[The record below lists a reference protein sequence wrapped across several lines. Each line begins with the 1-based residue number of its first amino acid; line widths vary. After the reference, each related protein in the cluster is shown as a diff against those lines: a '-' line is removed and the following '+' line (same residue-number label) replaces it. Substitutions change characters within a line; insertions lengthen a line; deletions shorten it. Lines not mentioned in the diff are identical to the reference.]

1 MQLDDKFDRGGGE
14 MGSVVVRGVAAAG
27 IIAVLGGGFYPT
39 LLAQEAK
46 SITDQEACKTMK
58 SGAHAA
64 DKSKAPKD
72 VAEAEQWLRNDF
84 AQAGE
89 SEIQFNL
96 DTGNF
101 SYKTKNDQMFSF
113 NLVTLAQTT
122 LSRDAA
128 TGAWRV
134 TFTSYDGASSWF
146 QTRDRDH
153 SVRFQAALQFLAAQ
167 AAQNV
172 DATHAAALESF
183 KLQAAA
189 WRTLTVKPTMP
200 DDAYSHKVLA
210 EAAYQ
215 DKNLLK
221 AHLEYTLA
229 LEKFPAWPEG
239 QFNDALIAGELK
251 AYRNAGRA
259 RCAGRQRQDNH
270 LAGQDRATLISRA

>member
-1 MQLDDKFDRGGGE
+1 
-14 MGSVVVRGVAAAG
+14 VWGVAAAG

-134 TFTSYDGASSWF
+134 TFTSYGS
-146 QTRDRDH
+146 RP
-153 SVRFQAALQFLAAQ
+153 
-167 AAQNV
+167 
-172 DATHAAALESF
+172 ATATIRYAF
-183 KLQAAA
+183 
-189 WRTLTVKPTMP
+189 
-200 DDAYSHKVLA
+200 
-210 EAAYQ
+210 
-215 DKNLLK
+215 
-221 AHLEYTLA
+221 
-229 LEKFPAWPEG
+229 
-239 QFNDALIAGELK
+239 
-251 AYRNAGRA
+251 
-259 RCAGRQRQDNH
+259 RQRCSFSQRRLRRMWMPLTRRLWSH
-270 LAGQDRATLISRA
+270 SSCRPQRGAR